1 LWRDRLVIPN
11 VNKTMMSYWGKASWA
26 KMTSP
31 GGKQAAMPH
40 HPTKKENKT
49 EELTYLST
57 NIGLNSLYGELL

>member
-1 LWRDRLVIPN
+1 
-11 VNKTMMSYWGKASWA
+11 MMSYWGKASWA